1 MKDQRGSG
9 TPNGLEVGFLTG
21 AAGARRTVV
30 LAGLLVLIGY
40 GPALKAP
47 MNSDVAWLLYVAERW
62 MGGAELYVD
71 LVETNPPLVVWLY
84 APAVWLGR
92 LLPLSTYAA
101 FLVWIGVVLTGSL
114 ALAARLLRR
123 LEAEREPAARRVL
136 LLLFVLGLFVLA
148 GRSLGQK
155 DHLVVA
161 LTLPYLLAVV
171 ARSRGEAVPRGP
183 ARLAGALAAVGV
195 CLKPHF
201 LLLPAALETTRHL
214 ARGAPGRWWRS
225 ETRVLAAG
233 VVLYPL
239 VVLVATPG
247 YVAVVERFGTLYTR
261 HVQLGLSELASQP
274 ASLLVAAGWVAYGL
288 VDEPPE
294 RAALTRAFLVA
305 GTAMLLAAA
314 LQLKGW
320 SYHFL
325 PALVLGTWAV
335 GMTALPSPSQQGKL
349 ARLGRGVAGGLL
361 AALVA
366 SALWSVGSIA
376 TERSTEEVRLE
387 RLTGLLSSCGADDV
401 LAVLSPRVGSA
412 FPLVNRTGMRWGLR
426 HHSQWALTVSA
437 SAARADGP
445 GGGDVGHARESAAWN
460 TMRQET
466 LADLGGRPPAWLLVD
481 DRAADLA
488 LGPAGADLLALYRE
502 ESEFRE
508 LLADYESAGSLAG
521 YRLRRRAGSGDGPDP
536 CRGGRVRR

>member
-1 MKDQRGSG
+1 MA
-9 TPNGLEVGFLTG
+9 GLLAG
-21 AAGARRTVV
+21 AAGARRTAALSV
-30 LAGLLVLIGY
+30 LLVLVGY
-40 GPALKAP
+40 VPALTAP

-92 LLPLSTYAA
+92 VLPLSTYGA
-101 FLVWIGVVLTGSL
+101 FLIWIGAILTGSL
-114 ALAARLLRR
+114 ALAARLLHR
-123 LEAEREPAARRVL
+123 LGAGREPAVRRIL
-136 LLLFVLGLFVLA
+136 LLLLVLGLFVLA

-171 ARSRGEAVPRGP
+171 ARSRGRDVPRGP
-183 ARLAGALAAVGV
+183 AWLAGALAAVGV

-201 LLLPAALETTRHL
+201 LLLPVALETTRHF

-247 YVAVVERFGTLYTR
+247 YLAVVERFGTLYTG
-261 HVQLGLSELASQP
+261 HVQLGLSELASRP
-274 ASLLVAAGWVAYGL
+274 ATLLVVAGWLAHAL

-305 GTAMLLAAA
+305 GTALLLAAA
-314 LQLKGW
+314 LQFKGW

-335 GMTALPSPSQQGKL
+335 GVVALPLPSQSERL
-349 ARLGRGVAGGLL
+349 ARLGRRVAQGLL
-361 AALVA
+361 MALVA
-366 SALWSVGSIA
+366 SALWSITSIA
-376 TERSTEEVRLE
+376 SERSAEEVRLE
-387 RLTGLLSSCGADDV
+387 RVTGLLSGCGSDHV
-401 LAVLSPRVGSA
+401 LAVLSPRVESA

-426 HHSQWALTVSA
+426 HHSQWALTVSESGRRTNGGVRQRARRVRA
-437 SAARADGP
+437 SAAWD
-445 GGGDVGHARESAAWN
+445 
-460 TMRQET
+460 TMREET
-466 LADLGGRPPAWLLVD
+466 LDDLGERPPAWLLVD
-481 DRAADLA
+481 DRAAEVA
-488 LGPAGADLLALYRE
+488 LGPAGPDLLALYRE
-502 ESEFRE
+502 EPEFRE
-508 LLADYESAGSLAG
+508 LLANYAPAGTLAG
-521 YRLRRRAGSGDGPDP
+521 YRLWQRSGSGDGSDP
-536 CRGGRVRR
+536 CRGGGDRR